1 MSYLFGARLQE
12 LRAAAELTLREL
24 ADRVGTDHTYLS
36 HIESGRRT
44 PPEDLLLRLADYFG
58 EDPDILR
65 LQAGQVP
72 DRILAIMQRQP
83 QTSLSLLASLEH
95 EGGASEWFATPKEV
109 LRDRRVSE
117 QIDAL
122 DDYNCPP
129 FARPIDAGK
138 NTAIYNAHSY
148 HTKVPHQGIVPFI
161 EHYTEP
167 GDLVVDP
174 FCGSGMTGVASMLS
188 DRDAL
193 LVDLSPAA
201 VHIARNYTTPC
212 DPQLLEEAWAQI
224 SEHVNQLSAELYG
237 TACERCGGPGLIEYT
252 VFTDVF
258 ECPECGDHLSLW
270 ACGRNE
276 EGKLTGE
283 VHCRRCD
290 QGYGKNGLR
299 WLRSDPC
306 WVNVSCSSC
315 KGRGKRPPSESDL
328 EHLDRIA
335 AIDPPGWVPEVPFGS
350 DWEMWRQG
358 HADRGITSVRDFFT
372 PRNLHALSA
381 LRERLDSVGNDRAGG
396 ALLFAFTGCVN
407 RASKRY
413 QWNHKRPTNVLSGT
427 LYVSSLFY
435 EFNVFNLFERKLR
448 AALRLFGS
456 TFSAKGRV
464 ATTIGSAT
472 SIDHIPDASVDYV
485 FTDPPFGSNIYYS
498 DSSLLW
504 EAWLGEFTDRE
515 QEMVVR
521 KSPNEPSASKSLSEY
536 QELFTDALREIRRVL
551 KPNRWA
557 TVVFHN
563 SSSAVWEAVKKACV
577 EAGFS
582 LGSTLMFDKKQK
594 SFKAIKGLQHGERV
608 ANFDVV
614 LNLQRKTP
622 VTAVTS
628 SATASEARI
637 IENTRQHLM
646 SLGDASSDERSTPYL
661 HSLAVQQAWSED
673 LDFETI
679 DLAHFEALLDREFE
693 SREGQWFLKDHGLQ
707 STGSTTDVAD
717 RRNA

>member
-12 LRAAAELTLREL
+12 LRAQARLTLREL
-24 ADRVGTDHTYLS
+24 ADALGTDHTYLS
-36 HIESGRRT
+36 HIESGRRA
-44 PPEDLLLRLADYFG
+44 PPEELLLRLSDYFG

-72 DRILAIMQRQP
+72 ERILAIMQRQP
-83 QTSLSLLASLEH
+83 QTSLSLIASLEK
-95 EGGASEWFATPKEV
+95 EDTETDWFMSPESI
-109 LRDRRVSE
+109 LGDRRGSE

-122 DDYNCPP
+122 DNYDRSP
-129 FARPIDAGK
+129 FARSVHAGK

-148 HTKVPHQGIVPFI
+148 HTKVPHQGIIPFI

-167 GDLVVDP
+167 GDLVLDP
-174 FCGSGMTGVASMLS
+174 FCGSGMTGVAAMLS
-188 DRDAL
+188 GRDAL

-212 DPQLLEEAWAQI
+212 DPQLLEETWAQV
-224 SEHVNQLSAELYG
+224 SDQLSQMSSELYG
-237 TACERCGGPGLIEYT
+237 TKCERCGGPGLIEYT

-258 ECPECGDHLSLW
+258 ECPDCVDDLSLW
-270 ACGRNE
+270 ACGRDE

-283 VHCRRCD
+283 VRCSRCD
-290 QGYGKNGLR
+290 RGFSKNDLR
-299 WLRSDPC
+299 WLRSEPC

-315 KGRGKRPPSESDL
+315 KGREERTPSPNDL
-328 EHLDRIA
+328 EHLDRLA
-335 AIDPPGWVPEVPFGS
+335 AIDAPGWSPDVSFGPE
-350 DWEMWRQG
+350 WEMWRQG

-381 LRERLDSVGNDRAGG
+381 LRERLGSVGNDRASG
-396 ALLFAFTGCVN
+396 ALLFAFTGCIN

-456 TFSAKGRV
+456 TFSAGGRV
-464 ATTIGSAT
+464 AATVGSAT
-472 SIDHIPDASVDYV
+472 SLDHIPDASVDYV

-504 EAWLGEFTDRE
+504 EAWLSDLTDRK

-521 KSPNEPSASKSLSEY
+521 KSPNGQATGKSLAEY
-536 QELFTDALREIRRVL
+536 QEMLTDALREVRRVL

-563 SSSAVWEAVKKACV
+563 SSSAVWEAVKHACAH
-577 EAGFS
+577 AGFT
-582 LGSTLMFDKKQK
+582 LGSAVMFDKKQK
-594 SFKAIKGLQHGERV
+594 SFKAIKGMQEGERV
-608 ANFDVV
+608 ANYDIV
-614 LNLQRKTP
+614 LNLQRRTP
-622 VTAVTS
+622 LAADAS
-628 SATASEARI
+628 SAAASEARI
-637 IENTRQHLM
+637 IEKTREHLM
-646 SLGDASSDERSTPYL
+646 ALENATADERSTPYL
-661 HSLAVQQAWSED
+661 HSLAVQQAWSEN
-673 LDFETI
+673 LDFETT
-679 DLAHFEALLDREFE
+679 DLPHFEALLDREFE
-693 SREGQWFLKDHGLQ
+693 SRGGQWFLRDGELQ
-707 STGSTTDVAD
+707 LAGSETDATA
-717 RRNA
+717 RRSS